1 MKGRCACGGVTVTVP
16 HRPEYL
22 NSCDCSLCFRLGG
35 LWGYY
40 DPADVSVEGE
50 TKAFQRTDIE
60 VWLDTNFCPTC
71 SAVVSWTAVRDIGTP
86 RMGVNMRLFDPDE
99 LLGIPVQFANGRDV
113 ADDGEGERPPH
124 RHEPVPFARD
134 FPF

>member
-1 MKGRCACGGVTVTVP
+1 RPPGPRRADPPRQPGHGRCRRRHRKADRRAGACVKGRCACGGVTITVP
-16 HRPEYL
+16 GRPEYL

-40 DPADVSVEGE
+40 DPAEVTVEGE
-50 TKAFQRTDIE
+50 TRPFQRTDIE

-86 RMGVNMRLFDPDE
+86 KMGVNMRLF
-99 LLGIPVQFANGRDV
+99 
-113 ADDGEGERPPH
+113 
-124 RHEPVPFARD
+124 
-134 FPF
+134 